1 MAKRNFAERA
11 WDDPQIVV
19 QLLDHFEGSA
29 ILGSLQF
36 ISIAL
41 DCFSRRKT
49 DQFAKADIVYALMG
63 LLNKRLQANK
73 EDTGFQAFARLSLAN
88 DSDQLL
94 ERTLCMLPPD
104 PDAPWYEIQ
113 DAYGA
118 NLWDI
123 KPNCE
128 ITKVMHE
135 QGNHQTLSLYGAY
148 GATIHWDSL
157 DPICF
162 RTDFPLIGRRWAIIL
177 LRLPAIWIF
186 MAISFVCPNG
196 LMQSIGKSSEGTIV
210 YTFLASVTFF
220 PSVIGLLAVPAIVKS
235 SRFGALR
242 STQARFVGIE
252 GDVAIGII
260 ERYLFGFNH
269 GRLRESEDSSTL
281 TRSRYYDNPTTADTN
296 SHEDTPG
303 MQLFTLVDTYTMT
316 VTRFLAE
323 RPPVAVLVGS
333 QDKGMQRAVLYS
345 YEHRTRTF
353 CRQTVLRMKS
363 AVLERM
369 VRMDRVRFTL
379 QRTLQD
385 PRIEEL
391 RRDGSPQEDQQG
403 ETSRRRDTSSHNV
416 EQGPPNGSRAD
427 DRAGP
432 ELLYPPIEQR
442 GFVSKIDLAF
452 IPVMWVSDTQSPV
465 R

>member
-1 MAKRNFAERA
+1 
-11 WDDPQIVV
+11 
-19 QLLDHFEGSA
+19 
-29 ILGSLQF
+29 
-36 ISIAL
+36 
-41 DCFSRRKT
+41 
-49 DQFAKADIVYALMG
+49 
-63 LLNKRLQANK
+63 
-73 EDTGFQAFARLSLAN
+73 
-88 DSDQLL
+88 
-94 ERTLCMLPPD
+94 
-104 PDAPWYEIQ
+104 
-113 DAYGA
+113 
-118 NLWDI
+118 
-123 KPNCE
+123 
-128 ITKVMHE
+128 MHE

-442 GFVSKIDLAF
+442 RFVSKIDLAF